1 MIPETQRENQD
12 LTDLFTTASQEVK
25 EVADE
30 QGVEQRVLELNPDIL
45 YYKLQNVSS
54 NRFGRMA
61 LLVKLVE
68 KKADEAIY
76 NMSRERAMVYK
87 KQIIAIVEAY
97 KRSIDAKSS
106 ESILNKDNKLQ
117 NLIDKFKSNKVEK
130 VYSAKDEK
138 AKSMLAGFM
147 GRDEEKDAN

>member
-25 EVADE
+25 EVPDE
-30 QGVEQRVLELNPDIL
+30 QGIDQRVLELNPDIL

-76 NMSRERAMVYK
+76 NMSRERALVYK

-106 ESILNKDNKLQ
+106 ESVLDKNNKMQ
-117 NLIDKFKSNKVEK
+117 TLIDKVKGNKQEK
-130 VYSAKDEK
+130 IYTVKDE
-138 AKSMLAGFM
+138 AKNRGVLGFV
-147 GRDEEKDAN
+147 GSKEEREA